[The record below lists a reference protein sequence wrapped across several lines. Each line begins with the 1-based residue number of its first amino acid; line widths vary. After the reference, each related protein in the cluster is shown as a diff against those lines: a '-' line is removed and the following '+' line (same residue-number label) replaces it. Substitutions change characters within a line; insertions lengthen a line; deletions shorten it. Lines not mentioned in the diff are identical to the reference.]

1 MSETVPS
8 PSAKV
13 DAESA
18 IAARPVRLSELSHG
32 GG

>member
-1 MSETVPS
+1 MSEAAPR

-13 DAESA
+13 DAASA
-18 IAARPVRLSELSHG
+18 IDARPVRLSELSHG